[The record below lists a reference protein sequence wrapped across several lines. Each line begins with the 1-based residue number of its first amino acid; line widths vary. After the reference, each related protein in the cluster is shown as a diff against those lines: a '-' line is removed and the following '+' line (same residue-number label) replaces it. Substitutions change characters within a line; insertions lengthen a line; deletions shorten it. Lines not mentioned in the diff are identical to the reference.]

1 MSQQQTID
9 KFIEALEEMI
19 DARDDMWK
27 QEEYH
32 NHREFLKIE
41 EERYNPA
48 KELVRSYLK
57 RVIEETL
64 SKDIDETPWF

>member
-19 DARDDMWK
+19 DARDDMWEEEQHHNYKK
-27 QEEYH
+27 QM
-32 NHREFLKIE
+32 KIE
-41 EERYNPA
+41 EERYLPA
-48 KELVRSYLK
+48 KELVRSCLK